1 MNHEAKVGK
10 SGAEWHKAKGRERAA
25 AAALYEAIRAAAAA
39 GMPET
44 QIAKAAGVDRMTV
57 RRALGKL

>member
-1 MNHEAKVGK
+1 MSVKSKVGK
-10 SGAEWHKAKGRERAA
+10 AGAVWHKAKERERAA
-25 AAALYEAIRAAAAA
+25 AAAMYAAMREAAAA

>member
-1 MNHEAKVGK
+1 MANIAKAGQAW
-10 SGAEWHKAKGRERAA
+10 SRAKQRERNAMMN
-25 AAALYEAIRAAAAA
+25 LYEAIREASAE

-44 QIAKAAGVDRMTV
+44 QIARAAGVDRMTV

>member
-1 MNHEAKVGK
+1 MSPEAKVRK
-10 SGAEWHKAKGRERAA
+10 AGAAWHQAKERERGC
-25 AAALYEAIRAAAAA
+25 AAALYLAMQEAAEA

>member
-10 SGAEWHKAKGRERAA
+10 VGAEWHKAKDRERAA
-25 AAALYEAIRAAAAA
+25 AAAMYAAMQAAAAA

-44 QIAKAAGVDRMTV
+44 QIARAAGVDRMTV